1 MLRDSLGLTDVGA
14 KNFRRGVFFCT
25 LANLVLMAPI
35 GILFL
40 LVSDFMDHLVAG
52 APLPALAPYLAG
64 CVGILALMVLTQ
76 WAEYAN
82 TYHKVYEESAR
93 KRTDLAEHLRR
104 LPLSFFGRR
113 DLSDL
118 TNAIMKDCS
127 DQERMFMHVMPQLFG
142 TGLSTAIVIVGI
154 FFYDWR
160 LALAAFWVVPAALL
174 VMALTGKHQQR
185 KAQAMEDARLEVAD
199 GVQEFLECAQE
210 IRATN
215 RSAAHLDALAAKLD
229 AFERRQV
236 ASELTTG
243 VFVTSAQAFLKL
255 GIGTTVFVGATL
267 LVSGQTDFMTYFAFL
282 LVVTRVYDPVNLILQ
297 SIGELLSMRLSIR
310 RTQEL
315 AAEKPMEGSTDFA
328 PRGHDVVF
336 EDVSFSYGDGEQV
349 LRDVSFTAREGEV
362 TALVGPS
369 GSGKSTVAKLAA
381 RFWDADA
388 GSVRVGGVNVA
399 DVDPETLLADYAE
412 VFQDVVL
419 FDDTVMGNIR
429 LGRVGATDEEVL
441 AAARAAMCDEF
452 VSRMPQG
459 YDMMIGENGGR
470 LSGGERQ
477 RISIARAILKDAPV
491 VLLDEATAS
500 LDVENETQVQQALSR
515 LLAGK
520 TVLVIAHRMRTVA
533 NADKIVVLK
542 EGRVAEQGAPA
553 ELMAREG
560 GCTGAWWSCRPKLR
574 GGRWLP
580 DASLLSFGD
589 GARHAVAP
597 GNRRDEARATGLHAP
612 LCVTMVRGA

>member
-429 LGRVGATDEEVL
+429 LGRVGATDEEVR

-459 YDMMIGENGGR
+459 YDTMIGENGGR

-560 GCTGAWWSCRPKLR
+560 GLYRRMVELQTEASGWSL
-574 GGRWLP
+574 
-580 DASLLSFGD
+580 AS
-589 GARHAVAP
+589 
-597 GNRRDEARATGLHAP
+597 
-612 LCVTMVRGA
+612 

>member
-429 LGRVGATDEEVL
+429 LGRAGATDEEVL

-459 YDMMIGENGGR
+459 YDTMIGENGGR

-533 NADKIVVLK
+533 NADKVVVLK

-560 GCTGAWWSCRPKLR
+560 GLYRRMVELQTASAGWSI
-574 GGRWLP
+574 
-580 DASLLSFGD
+580 AS
-589 GARHAVAP
+589 
-597 GNRRDEARATGLHAP
+597 
-612 LCVTMVRGA
+612 

>member
-160 LALAAFWVVPAALL
+160 LALATFWVVPAALL

-560 GCTGAWWSCRPKLR
+560 GLYRRMVELQTEASGWSL
-574 GGRWLP
+574 
-580 DASLLSFGD
+580 AS
-589 GARHAVAP
+589 
-597 GNRRDEARATGLHAP
+597 
-612 LCVTMVRGA
+612 

>member
-429 LGRVGATDEEVL
+429 LGRVGAPDEEVL

-459 YDMMIGENGGR
+459 YDTMIGENGGR

-560 GCTGAWWSCRPKLR
+560 GLYWRMVELQTEASGWSL
-574 GGRWLP
+574 
-580 DASLLSFGD
+580 AS
-589 GARHAVAP
+589 
-597 GNRRDEARATGLHAP
+597 
-612 LCVTMVRGA
+612 

>member
-1 MLRDSLGLTDVGA
+1 
-14 KNFRRGVFFCT
+14 
-25 LANLVLMAPI
+25 MAPI

-459 YDMMIGENGGR
+459 YDTMIGENGGR

-553 ELMAREG
+553 ELMARDG
-560 GCTGAWWSCRPKLR
+560 GLYRRMVELQTEASGWSL
-574 GGRWLP
+574 
-580 DASLLSFGD
+580 AS
-589 GARHAVAP
+589 
-597 GNRRDEARATGLHAP
+597 
-612 LCVTMVRGA
+612 

>member
-459 YDMMIGENGGR
+459 YDTMIGENGGR

-477 RISIARAILKDAPV
+477 RISIARAILKDAPG

-560 GCTGAWWSCRPKLR
+560 GLYRRMVELQTEASGWSL
-574 GGRWLP
+574 
-580 DASLLSFGD
+580 AS
-589 GARHAVAP
+589 
-597 GNRRDEARATGLHAP
+597 
-612 LCVTMVRGA
+612 

>member
-142 TGLSTAIVIVGI
+142 TGLSTAIVLVGI

-459 YDMMIGENGGR
+459 YDTMIGENGGR

-560 GCTGAWWSCRPKLR
+560 GLYRRMVELQTEASGWSL
-574 GGRWLP
+574 
-580 DASLLSFGD
+580 AS
-589 GARHAVAP
+589 
-597 GNRRDEARATGLHAP
+597 
-612 LCVTMVRGA
+612 

>member
-229 AFERRQV
+229 AFERGQV

-560 GCTGAWWSCRPKLR
+560 GLYRRMVELQTEASGWSL
-574 GGRWLP
+574 
-580 DASLLSFGD
+580 AS
-589 GARHAVAP
+589 
-597 GNRRDEARATGLHAP
+597 
-612 LCVTMVRGA
+612 

>member
-14 KNFRRGVFFCT
+14 KNFRRDVFFCT

-429 LGRVGATDEEVL
+429 LGRAGATDEEVL

-459 YDMMIGENGGR
+459 YDTMIGENGGR

-500 LDVENETQVQQALSR
+500 LDVENETQVQRALSR

-560 GCTGAWWSCRPKLR
+560 GLYRRMVELQTEASGWSL
-574 GGRWLP
+574 
-580 DASLLSFGD
+580 AS
-589 GARHAVAP
+589 
-597 GNRRDEARATGLHAP
+597 
-612 LCVTMVRGA
+612 

>member
-1 MLRDSLGLTDVGA
+1 MQRDSLGLTDVGA

-560 GCTGAWWSCRPKLR
+560 GLYRRMVELQTEASGWSL
-574 GGRWLP
+574 
-580 DASLLSFGD
+580 AS
-589 GARHAVAP
+589 
-597 GNRRDEARATGLHAP
+597 
-612 LCVTMVRGA
+612 

>member
-315 AAEKPMEGSTDFA
+315 AAEKPMEGSTVFA

-560 GCTGAWWSCRPKLR
+560 GLYRRMVELQTEASGWSL
-574 GGRWLP
+574 
-580 DASLLSFGD
+580 AS
-589 GARHAVAP
+589 
-597 GNRRDEARATGLHAP
+597 
-612 LCVTMVRGA
+612 

>member
-297 SIGELLSMRLSIR
+297 SIGELLSMRPSIR

-429 LGRVGATDEEVL
+429 LGRAGATDEEVL

-459 YDMMIGENGGR
+459 YDTVIGENGGR

-500 LDVENETQVQQALSR
+500 LDVENETQVQRALSR

-560 GCTGAWWSCRPKLR
+560 GLYRRMVELQTEASGWSL
-574 GGRWLP
+574 
-580 DASLLSFGD
+580 AS
-589 GARHAVAP
+589 
-597 GNRRDEARATGLHAP
+597 
-612 LCVTMVRGA
+612 

>member
-1 MLRDSLGLTDVGA
+1 MCIRDS
-14 KNFRRGVFFCT
+14 
-25 LANLVLMAPI
+25 
-35 GILFL
+35 
-40 LVSDFMDHLVAG
+40 LVAG

-429 LGRVGATDEEVL
+429 LGRAGATDEEVL

-459 YDMMIGENGGR
+459 YDTVIGENGGR

-500 LDVENETQVQQALSR
+500 LDVENETQVQRALSR

-560 GCTGAWWSCRPKLR
+560 GLYRRMVELQTEASGWSL
-574 GGRWLP
+574 
-580 DASLLSFGD
+580 AS
-589 GARHAVAP
+589 
-597 GNRRDEARATGLHAP
+597 
-612 LCVTMVRGA
+612 

>member
-429 LGRVGATDEEVL
+429 LGRAGATDEEVL
-441 AAARAAMCDEF
+441 AAARAANCDEF
-452 VSRMPQG
+452 VRKMPNG
-459 YDMMIGENGGR
+459 YHTPIGENGST

-477 RISIARAILKDAPV
+477 RISIARALLKDAPV

-500 LDVENETQVQQALSR
+500 LDVENETQVQRALSR

-560 GCTGAWWSCRPKLR
+560 GLYRRMVELQTEASGWSL
-574 GGRWLP
+574 
-580 DASLLSFGD
+580 AS
-589 GARHAVAP
+589 
-597 GNRRDEARATGLHAP
+597 
-612 LCVTMVRGA
+612 

>member
-362 TALVGPS
+362 PALVGPS

-459 YDMMIGENGGR
+459 YDTMIGENGGR

-560 GCTGAWWSCRPKLR
+560 GLYRRMVELQTEASGWSL
-574 GGRWLP
+574 
-580 DASLLSFGD
+580 AS
-589 GARHAVAP
+589 
-597 GNRRDEARATGLHAP
+597 
-612 LCVTMVRGA
+612 

>member
-14 KNFRRGVFFCT
+14 KNFRRGVFFCA

-349 LRDVSFTAREGEV
+349 LRDVSVTAREGEV

-459 YDMMIGENGGR
+459 YDTMIGENGGR

-560 GCTGAWWSCRPKLR
+560 GLYRRMVELQTEASGWSL
-574 GGRWLP
+574 
-580 DASLLSFGD
+580 AS
-589 GARHAVAP
+589 
-597 GNRRDEARATGLHAP
+597 
-612 LCVTMVRGA
+612 

>member
-160 LALAAFWVVPAALL
+160 LALAAFWVVPA
-174 VMALTGKHQQR
+174 
-185 KAQAMEDARLEVAD
+185 
-199 GVQEFLECAQE
+199 
-210 IRATN
+210 
-215 RSAAHLDALAAKLD
+215 AAKLD

-459 YDMMIGENGGR
+459 YDTMIGENGGR

-560 GCTGAWWSCRPKLR
+560 GLYRRMVELQTEASGWSL
-574 GGRWLP
+574 
-580 DASLLSFGD
+580 AS
-589 GARHAVAP
+589 
-597 GNRRDEARATGLHAP
+597 
-612 LCVTMVRGA
+612 

>member
-52 APLPALAPYLAG
+52 GPLPALAPYLAG

-459 YDMMIGENGGR
+459 YDTMIGENGGR

-560 GCTGAWWSCRPKLR
+560 GLYRRMVELQTEASGWSL
-574 GGRWLP
+574 
-580 DASLLSFGD
+580 AS
-589 GARHAVAP
+589 
-597 GNRRDEARATGLHAP
+597 
-612 LCVTMVRGA
+612 

>member
-459 YDMMIGENGGR
+459 YDTMIGESGGR

-560 GCTGAWWSCRPKLR
+560 GLYRRMVELQTEASGWSL
-574 GGRWLP
+574 
-580 DASLLSFGD
+580 AS
-589 GARHAVAP
+589 
-597 GNRRDEARATGLHAP
+597 
-612 LCVTMVRGA
+612 

>member
-1 MLRDSLGLTDVGA
+1 MLRDSLGLTYGGA
-14 KNFRRGVFFCT
+14 KNFRRGGFFCT

-429 LGRVGATDEEVL
+429 LGRAGATDEEVL

-459 YDMMIGENGGR
+459 YDTVIGENGGR

-500 LDVENETQVQQALSR
+500 LDVENETQVQRALSR

-560 GCTGAWWSCRPKLR
+560 GLYRRMVELQTEASGWSL
-574 GGRWLP
+574 
-580 DASLLSFGD
+580 AS
-589 GARHAVAP
+589 
-597 GNRRDEARATGLHAP
+597 
-612 LCVTMVRGA
+612 

>member
-160 LALAAFWVVPAALL
+160 LALAAFWVVPA
-174 VMALTGKHQQR
+174 
-185 KAQAMEDARLEVAD
+185 ARLEVAD

-560 GCTGAWWSCRPKLR
+560 GLYRRMVELQTEASGWSL
-574 GGRWLP
+574 
-580 DASLLSFGD
+580 AS
-589 GARHAVAP
+589 
-597 GNRRDEARATGLHAP
+597 
-612 LCVTMVRGA
+612 

>member
-199 GVQEFLECAQE
+199 SVHEFLECAQE

-429 LGRVGATDEEVL
+429 LGRAGATDEEVL

-459 YDMMIGENGGR
+459 YDTVIGENGGR

-500 LDVENETQVQQALSR
+500 LDVENETQVQRALSR

-560 GCTGAWWSCRPKLR
+560 GLYRRMVELQTEASGWSL
-574 GGRWLP
+574 
-580 DASLLSFGD
+580 AS
-589 GARHAVAP
+589 
-597 GNRRDEARATGLHAP
+597 
-612 LCVTMVRGA
+612 

>member
-412 VFQDVVL
+412 LFQDVVL

-429 LGRVGATDEEVL
+429 LGRAGATDEEVL

-459 YDMMIGENGGR
+459 YDTVIGENGGR

-500 LDVENETQVQQALSR
+500 LDVENETQVQRALSR

-560 GCTGAWWSCRPKLR
+560 GLYRRMVELQTEASGWSL
-574 GGRWLP
+574 
-580 DASLLSFGD
+580 AS
-589 GARHAVAP
+589 
-597 GNRRDEARATGLHAP
+597 
-612 LCVTMVRGA
+612 

>member
-388 GSVRVGGVNVA
+388 GSVRVGGVNAA

-459 YDMMIGENGGR
+459 YDTMIGENGGR

-560 GCTGAWWSCRPKLR
+560 GLYRRMVELQTEASGWSL
-574 GGRWLP
+574 
-580 DASLLSFGD
+580 AS
-589 GARHAVAP
+589 
-597 GNRRDEARATGLHAP
+597 
-612 LCVTMVRGA
+612 

>member
-267 LVSGQTDFMTYFAFL
+267 LVSGQTDFMTYFVFL

-459 YDMMIGENGGR
+459 YDTMIGENGGR

-491 VLLDEATAS
+491 VLLDEATAL

-560 GCTGAWWSCRPKLR
+560 GLYRRMVELQTEASGWSL
-574 GGRWLP
+574 
-580 DASLLSFGD
+580 AS
-589 GARHAVAP
+589 
-597 GNRRDEARATGLHAP
+597 
-612 LCVTMVRGA
+612 

>member
-459 YDMMIGENGGR
+459 YDTMIGENGGR

-520 TVLVIAHRMRTVA
+520 TVLVIAPRMRTVA

-560 GCTGAWWSCRPKLR
+560 GLYRRMVELQTEASGWSL
-574 GGRWLP
+574 
-580 DASLLSFGD
+580 AS
-589 GARHAVAP
+589 
-597 GNRRDEARATGLHAP
+597 
-612 LCVTMVRGA
+612 

>member
-560 GCTGAWWSCRPKLR
+560 GLYRRMVELQTEAS
-574 GGRWLP
+574 GGSL
-580 DASLLSFGD
+580 AS
-589 GARHAVAP
+589 
-597 GNRRDEARATGLHAP
+597 
-612 LCVTMVRGA
+612 

>member
-315 AAEKPMEGSTDFA
+315 AAETPMEGSTDFA

-459 YDMMIGENGGR
+459 YDTMIGENGGR

-560 GCTGAWWSCRPKLR
+560 GLYRRMVELQTEASGWSL
-574 GGRWLP
+574 
-580 DASLLSFGD
+580 AS
-589 GARHAVAP
+589 
-597 GNRRDEARATGLHAP
+597 
-612 LCVTMVRGA
+612 

>member
-52 APLPALAPYLAG
+52 APLPALVPYLAG

-560 GCTGAWWSCRPKLR
+560 GLYRRMVELQTEASGWSL
-574 GGRWLP
+574 
-580 DASLLSFGD
+580 AS
-589 GARHAVAP
+589 
-597 GNRRDEARATGLHAP
+597 
-612 LCVTMVRGA
+612 

>member
-1 MLRDSLGLTDVGA
+1 MLRDSLGLADVGA

-560 GCTGAWWSCRPKLR
+560 GLYRRMVELQTEASGWSL
-574 GGRWLP
+574 
-580 DASLLSFGD
+580 AS
-589 GARHAVAP
+589 
-597 GNRRDEARATGLHAP
+597 
-612 LCVTMVRGA
+612 

>member
-459 YDMMIGENGGR
+459 YDTMIGENGGR

-560 GCTGAWWSCRPKLR
+560 GLYRRMVELQTEASGWSL
-574 GGRWLP
+574 
-580 DASLLSFGD
+580 AF
-589 GARHAVAP
+589 
-597 GNRRDEARATGLHAP
+597 
-612 LCVTMVRGA
+612 

>member
-52 APLPALAPYLAG
+52 VPLPALAPYLAG

-560 GCTGAWWSCRPKLR
+560 GLYRRMVELQTEASGWSL
-574 GGRWLP
+574 
-580 DASLLSFGD
+580 AS
-589 GARHAVAP
+589 
-597 GNRRDEARATGLHAP
+597 
-612 LCVTMVRGA
+612 

>member
-1 MLRDSLGLTDVGA
+1 MVRETLGLTDQGA
-14 KNFRRGVFFCT
+14 KNFKRGVFFCT

-40 LVSDFMDHLVAG
+40 LVSDFMHHLTAG
-52 APLPALAPYLAG
+52 APLPGFLPYFAGSLA
-64 CVGILALMVLTQ
+64 ILVAIALTQ

-118 TNAIMKDCS
+118 TNTIMKDCA

-142 TGLSTAIVIVGI
+142 TGISTAIVIAGI

-160 LALAAFWVVPAALL
+160 LALAAFWVVPVALIIMVL
-174 VMALTGKHQQR
+174 SGKYQQR
-185 KAQAMEDARLEVAD
+185 KAKVMEDARLVMSD

-215 RSAAHLDALAAKLD
+215 RSGDFIKALSGKLD
-229 AFERRQV
+229 AFERGQIV
-236 ASELTTG
+236 SELTTG
-243 VFVTSAQAFLKL
+243 AFVTSSQAFLKL
-255 GIGTTVFVGATL
+255 GIGTTVFAGAAL
-267 LVSGQTDFMTYFAFL
+267 IVSGQVDFMTYFAFL
-282 LVVTRVYDPVNLILQ
+282 LVVTRVYDPVNIILQ

-310 RTQEL
+310 RTQDI
-315 AAEKPMEGSTDFA
+315 AAEEPMCGATTFS
-328 PRGHDVVF
+328 PQGHDLVF
-336 EDVSFSYGDGEQV
+336 EDVAFSYKTGERV
-349 LRDVSFTAREGEV
+349 LEAVSFCAKEGEV

-388 GSVRVGGVNVA
+388 GRVLVGGVDVSG
-399 DVDPETLLADYAE
+399 VDPETLLSDYAE

-419 FDDTVMGNIR
+419 FDESVMENIR
-429 LGRVGATDEEVL
+429 LGKRAASDEEVL
-441 AAARAAMCDEF
+441 AAAKAANCDEF
-452 VSRMPQG
+452 VKRMPQG
-459 YDMMIGENGGR
+459 YDTLVGENGAR

-477 RISIARAILKDAPV
+477 RISIARALLKDAPI

-500 LDVENETQVQQALSR
+500 LDVENESQVQAALSR
-515 LLAGK
+515 LLAEK

-542 EGRVAEQGAPA
+542 EGSVAEQGSPE
-553 ELMAREG
+553 ELMAKPSGEYRRMVELQ
-560 GCTGAWWSCRPKLR
+560 S
-574 GGRWLP
+574 
-580 DASLLSFGD
+580 ASASW
-589 GARHAVAP
+589 AI
-597 GNRRDEARATGLHAP
+597 
-612 LCVTMVRGA
+612 

>member
-399 DVDPETLLADYAE
+399 EVAPETLLADYAE

-429 LGRVGATDEEVL
+429 LGRAGATDEEVL

-459 YDMMIGENGGR
+459 YDTVIGENGGR

-500 LDVENETQVQQALSR
+500 LDVENETQVQRALSR

-560 GCTGAWWSCRPKLR
+560 GLYRRMVELQTEASGWSL
-574 GGRWLP
+574 
-580 DASLLSFGD
+580 AS
-589 GARHAVAP
+589 
-597 GNRRDEARATGLHAP
+597 
-612 LCVTMVRGA
+612 